1 MPPGDFNE
9 DLEFGVESTLNLNRR
24 GLRPNR
30 SATIYNKK
38 IIQASFI
45 FLLILN
51 GGCLYNL
58 LMINSG
64 RSIRS

>member
-38 IIQASFI
+38 IINKKIPKIIVFNNYNCNFI
-45 FLLILN
+45 
-51 GGCLYNL
+51 
-58 LMINSG
+58 S
-64 RSIRS
+64 

>member
-38 IIQASFI
+38 IIQASAI
-45 FLLILN
+45 QN
-51 GGCLYNL
+51 
-58 LMINSG
+58 
-64 RSIRS
+64 